1 MLKSKIDELKL
12 FIESSD
18 FLSKSFNDILTSK
31 NNLKLI
37 EDLIFL
43 IGYNYISVERKQG
56 DEFIFKAGMFP
67 SSLEEVLTLKCNIIT
82 GSLVDAVQITFNT
95 ILDINRQSNILELY
109 PREMRKSIND
119 EIIKKNNIDSNFLNQ
134 LNSRLNY

>member
-31 NNLKLI
+31 NNFKLI

>member
-31 NNLKLI
+31 NNFKLI

-43 IGYNYISVERKQG
+43 IGYNYIIVERKQG

>member
-1 MLKSKIDELKL
+1 
-12 FIESSD
+12 
-18 FLSKSFNDILTSK
+18 
-31 NNLKLI
+31 
-37 EDLIFL
+37 
-43 IGYNYISVERKQG
+43 ERKQG

>member
-31 NNLKLI
+31 NNFKLI

-43 IGYNYISVERKQG
+43 IGYNYISVEIKQG